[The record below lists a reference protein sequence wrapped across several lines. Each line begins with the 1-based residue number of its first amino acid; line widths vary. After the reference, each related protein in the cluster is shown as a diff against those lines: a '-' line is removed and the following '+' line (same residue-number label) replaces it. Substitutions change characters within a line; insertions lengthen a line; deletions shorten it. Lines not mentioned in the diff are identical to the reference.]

1 MYNLFKYILII
12 LGECLLIAVLYVLFF
27 QTSPELFALNTAALT
42 CAYLA
47 NIFGYPSFTR
57 HSDTEESES
66 AGYGIS
72 WLGIWLYTAVVII
85 SVAAFYWLNVP
96 LIWQV
101 MAQCLWLLLLL
112 TSIYFGGMA
121 SRHAGH
127 LEHQHRA
134 ETSHIALLK
143 DRAHMLQASLPANMD
158 DATRKSLT
166 EVVERT
172 GYLTASRSLLA
183 ATLEQEILD
192 LLTNMERL
200 LEQPGSPDVNRQL
213 TELAQR
219 CTLALKKRMALPY

>member
-1 MYNLFKYILII
+1 MYNLFRYILII
-12 LGECLLIAVLYVLFF
+12 LGECLLIVVLYVLFF

-57 HSDTEESES
+57 HSDTE

-85 SVAAFYWLNVP
+85 SVAVFYWLNVP
-96 LIWQV
+96 LIWQIL
-101 MAQCLWLLLLL
+101 AQCLWLLLLL

-121 SRHAGH
+121 SCHAGH

-219 CTLALKKRMALPY
+219 CTLVLKKRMALPY